1 MALPKI
7 VVHNRKVILLS
18 GFTAGSAEREGRG
31 EAAISIDAEA
41 KLLYAVKKYP
51 DATAFGYVAGQ
62 WVAGA

>member
-7 VVHNRKVILLS
+7 DVQDRKIILLNGYS
-18 GFTAGSAEREGRG
+18 YDGRFRN
-31 EAAISIDAEA
+31 AATPVTIDAED
-41 KLLYAVKKYP
+41 KLRRAVKAHP